1 MDAFD
6 QARLKH
12 AKNLERRLRVREP
25 QGIDQAEE
33 VSSPV
38 PNKEPKEQKEPSTAA
53 IITVMVTL
61 PDGGFSFRL
70 LKPAIYQNANKS
82 KINKN
87 EFQNRIIEGLRPLLG
102 GLIELPFGGD

>member
-1 MDAFD
+1 MDQFELARVKAQKRIER
-6 QARLKH
+6 QARY
-12 AKNLERRLRVREP
+12 ESP
-25 QGIDQAEE
+25 ITPEE
-33 VSSPV
+33 APV
-38 PNKEPKEQKEPSTAA
+38 LSVPSKEPSTAA

-70 LKPAIYQNANKS
+70 MKPAIYQNANKS

>member
-1 MDAFD
+1 MDQFEAARVKAQKRIER
-6 QARLKH
+6 QAKY
-12 AKNLERRLRVREP
+12 ET
-25 QGIDQAEE
+25 
-33 VSSPV
+33 PV
-38 PNKEPKEQKEPSTAA
+38 ETPISEAPVLAVTSKEPSTAA

-70 LKPAIYQNANKS
+70 MKPAIYQNANKS

-87 EFQNRIIEGLRPLLG
+87 EFQNRIIEGFRPLLG

>member
-1 MDAFD
+1 MDQF
-6 QARLKH
+6 QAAKEKALKRQ
-12 AKNLERRLRVREP
+12 ERFARYEAPKTEEP
-25 QGIDQAEE
+25 QKVET
-33 VSSPV
+33 VV
-38 PNKEPKEQKEPSTAA
+38 PSKEPSTAA

-70 LKPAIYQNANKS
+70 MKPAIYQNANKS